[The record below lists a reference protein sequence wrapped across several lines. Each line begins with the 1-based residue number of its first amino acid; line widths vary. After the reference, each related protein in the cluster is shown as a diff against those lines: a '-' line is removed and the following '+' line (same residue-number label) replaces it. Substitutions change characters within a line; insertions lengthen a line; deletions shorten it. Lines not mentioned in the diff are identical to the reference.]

1 MKKVISLVIVLFL
14 LNPLQMD
21 SMSINNK
28 TEFISKNKR
37 FSNIENMTYIWNYF
51 KDQGIDENIIAGVMG
66 NMSIESNFSSSI
78 RNKSGHTGYVQM
90 NRTLQKLIV
99 SKYGSFNKSTQL
111 IHLSNWLLC
120 KETGKLAYMQD
131 EFKLADNSSPEKAA
145 RNFAKYY
152 ERPKSKN
159 YSNRQKMARII
170 YENFKE
176 N

>member
-14 LNPLQMD
+14 LNPLHMD
-21 SMSINNK
+21 SMPVDNK
-28 TEFISKNKR
+28 TEFVSKNKR
-37 FSNIENMTYIWNYF
+37 FSNIENMTHIWNYF
-51 KDQGIDENIIAGVMG
+51 KNQGIDENIIAGVMG

-78 RNKSGHTGYVQM
+78 RNKSGHAGYVQM

-99 SKYGSFNKSTQL
+99 SKYGSFNKDTQL
-111 IHLSNWLLC
+111 LHLSNWLLC

-131 EFKLADNSSPEKAA
+131 NFKLADNSTPEKAA

-159 YSNRQKMARII
+159 YSNRQQMARII
-170 YENFKE
+170 YEKFKE